1 MKRAMFLP
9 VVLVVAGGA
18 LALRALGSVAD
29 LPQMLDGAKAFAE
42 EMAPAQKAANDKAA
56 NEKDKAAVSALLA
69 KPPAPPVP
77 PGASLAP
84 PPAPAPKV
92 CAPTPAELAK
102 QAGMSPAELQ
112 VLQSLGARRT
122 QLDAREQNLETQLQ
136 LLAAA
141 EAKVDTKLKQLTSL
155 KGDIQGLLGQADA
168 KKDTEMQRLV
178 TIYEQMPPAAS
189 AQRMTLLDDS
199 VRLPL
204 AAKMNPRK
212 LSAILAQMPA
222 ADAKSVT
229 EKLADRLGAADAA
242 RQALASN
249 APTPTPAAAPAPPA
263 AAPAPAPPPAPTPA
277 PAKKSPARTK
287 ASAPAAK
294 PAADAAPA
302 KTAAAEPAKTAPAET
317 APAKTAAAAPAPGQ
331 TPADPAAAPAPAK
344 G

>member
-1 MKRAMFLP
+1 MSRARFLP
-9 VVLVVAGGA
+9 IVLVVAGGA
-18 LALRALGSVAD
+18 LALRALGGVAD
-29 LPQMLDGAKAFAE
+29 LPQMLEGAKAFAE
-42 EMAPAQKAANDKAA
+42 DAAPSAKKPTDA
-56 NEKDKAAVSALLA
+56 KDKAAVSALLA
-69 KPPAPPVP
+69 KAPAPPVSP
-77 PGASLAP
+77 TASLAP

-102 QAGMSPAELQ
+102 QAGMSPGELQ
-112 VLQSLGARRT
+112 VLQNLGARRN
-122 QLDAREQNLETQLQ
+122 QLDAREQNLDTQIQ

-141 EAKVDTKLKQLTSL
+141 ESKVDLKLKQLASL

-168 KKDTEMQRLV
+168 KKDSELQRLV

-189 AQRMTLLDDS
+189 AARMTLLDDN

-249 APTPTPAAAPAPPA
+249 APTPAPPAAPAAPAATPAKGPAPAAAPA
-263 AAPAPAPPPAPTPA
+263 T
-277 PAKKSPARTK
+277 TK
-287 ASAPAAK
+287 
-294 PAADAAPA
+294 
-302 KTAAAEPAKTAPAET
+302 
-317 APAKTAAAAPAPGQ
+317 G
-331 TPADPAAAPAPAK
+331 
-344 G
+344 

>member
-1 MKRAMFLP
+1 MSRARFLP

-18 LALRALGSVAD
+18 LALRAIGGVAD
-29 LPQMLDGAKAFAE
+29 LPQMLNGAKAFAE
-42 EMAPAQKAANDKAA
+42 DMSPKAKKATDA
-56 NEKDKAAVSALLA
+56 KDKAAVSALLA
-69 KPPAPPVP
+69 KAPAPPVSP
-77 PGASLAP
+77 TASLAP

-112 VLQSLGARRT
+112 VLQNLGARRN
-122 QLDAREQNLETQLQ
+122 QLDAREQNLDTQLQ

-141 EAKVDTKLKQLTSL
+141 EAKVDTKLKQLAGL

-168 KKDTEMQRLV
+168 KKDAELQRLV

-189 AQRMTLLDDS
+189 AARMTLLDDA

-212 LSAILAQMPA
+212 LAAILAQMPA

-249 APTPTPAAAPAPPA
+249 APTPTPAAAPSATATPTKTGGAAPA
-263 AAPAPAPPPAPTPA
+263 AAPAT
-277 PAKKSPARTK
+277 TK
-287 ASAPAAK
+287 
-294 PAADAAPA
+294 
-302 KTAAAEPAKTAPAET
+302 
-317 APAKTAAAAPAPGQ
+317 G
-331 TPADPAAAPAPAK
+331 
-344 G
+344 

>member
-1 MKRAMFLP
+1 MSRARFLP
-9 VVLVVAGGA
+9 IVLVVAGGA
-18 LALRALGSVAD
+18 LALRAMGSVAD
-29 LPQMLDGAKAFAE
+29 LPQMFEGAKAFAE
-42 EMAPAQKAANDKAA
+42 EAAKKTSDS
-56 NEKDKAAVSALLA
+56 KDKAAVTALLA
-69 KPPAPPVP
+69 KAPAPPVSP
-77 PGASLAP
+77 TASLAP

-112 VLQSLGARRT
+112 VLQNLGARRN
-122 QLDAREQNLETQLQ
+122 QLDAREQNLDTQLQ
-136 LLAAA
+136 LLSAA
-141 EAKVDTKLKQLTSL
+141 ESKVDLKLKQLASL

-178 TIYEQMPPAAS
+178 TIYEQMPPAQA
-189 AQRMTLLDDS
+189 ATRMTLLDDN
-199 VRLPL
+199 VRLPM

-249 APTPTPAAAPAPPA
+249 APTPVPAATPAPAPPA
-263 AAPAPAPPPAPTPA
+263 ATPA
-277 PAKKSPARTK
+277 KGPG
-287 ASAPAAK
+287 
-294 PAADAAPA
+294 
-302 KTAAAEPAKTAPAET
+302 
-317 APAKTAAAAPAPGQ
+317 AAAAPA
-331 TPADPAAAPAPAK
+331 TTK